1 MTASA
6 LIRGFKSKTTIGQR
20 ELCES
25 CLDLLNEAMA
35 SKGVEQMVEQMLKT
49 YPLGISSGLF
59 HALIRLAYAVE
70 GYRVEPAS
78 LNEVARDWPAA

>member
-6 LIRGFKSKTTIGQR
+6 PIRGFKSKTTIEQR
-20 ELCES
+20 DLCES
-25 CLDLLNEAMA
+25 CLDLVNEAMA
-35 SKGVEQMVEQMLKT
+35 SRGVEKLVEQTLKI

-59 HALIRLAYAVE
+59 HALIRLAYAVD

-78 LNEVARDWPAA
+78 LDEAARDWPA